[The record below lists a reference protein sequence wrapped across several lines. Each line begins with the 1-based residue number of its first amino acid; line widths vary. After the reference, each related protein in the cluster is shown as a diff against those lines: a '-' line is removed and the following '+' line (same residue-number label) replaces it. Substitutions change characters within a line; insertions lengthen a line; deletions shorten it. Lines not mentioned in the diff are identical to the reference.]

1 MGSATLVQRLPPWG
15 FQLEARD
22 GWCRVNHAMTRTPTT
37 WRNALFVI
45 FMINGLGFSTW
56 LARVPAIRD
65 GLDISTAEVAA
76 LLFTGAV
83 GAVSGLVFSSHIIA
97 WIGQRNTILFFGLL
111 GLVGLAGIGVGSS
124 WVSSYALT
132 VVAIVCAGAGN
143 GIADVAMNVEGAA
156 VEKAVS
162 RNIMPWFHAFWSL
175 GTVTGAGLSALMSFL
190 GVGIAPHTIAMALIM
205 APVLWRV
212 SRVITNDRG
221 SVNDEGVKQKS
232 TLADRLRVWKE
243 PRTLA
248 IGIIALGMAFAEG
261 SANDWLALAI
271 VDGRDQTNAVGALWF
286 GFFTLGMM
294 AGRIGGVYLL
304 DKFGRVPV
312 LQWSAAV
319 AIAGL
324 ALVIL
329 AEQPVLSGLGALM
342 WGLGS
347 SLGFPVGMSAAA
359 DNPQGSAARVSA
371 VATVAHGAF
380 LIGPPLIGGLGD
392 SIGLLAALWVV
403 VGVIVLAF
411 FAAPA
416 AKPPVK

>member
-1 MGSATLVQRLPPWG
+1 M
-15 FQLEARD
+15 
-22 GWCRVNHAMTRTPTT
+22 NHANSRTPTQ
-37 WRNALFVI
+37 WRNALFVV
-45 FMINGLGFSTW
+45 FTINGLGFSTW

-65 GLDISTAEVAA
+65 GLDISTGEVAA
-76 LLFTGAV
+76 LLFTGAL

-111 GLVGLAGIGVGSS
+111 GLVGLAGIGVGSA
-124 WVSSYALT
+124 WVSSYVLT
-132 VVAIVCAGAGN
+132 VIAIIMAGAGN

-156 VEKAVS
+156 VEKAVN

-175 GTVTGAGLSALMSFL
+175 GTVAGAGLSAVMSFL
-190 GVGIAPHTIAMALIM
+190 GIGIAPHTIAMALVL
-205 APVLWRV
+205 APVLWFV
-212 SRVITNDRG
+212 SRVITDDRG
-221 SVNDEGVKQKS
+221 AASSEGVEQRS
-232 TLADRLRVWKE
+232 TLAERLRVWKE

-271 VDGRDQTNAVGALWF
+271 VDGRDQTNAIGALWF

-312 LQWSAAV
+312 LQWSAAM

-329 AEQPVLSGLGALM
+329 VEQPILSALGALM

-371 VATVAHGAF
+371 VATVAYGAF
-380 LIGPPLIGGLGD
+380 LIGPPLIGGLGE
-392 SIGLLAALWVV
+392 SVGILAALWVV
-403 VGVIVLAF
+403 VGVIILAF

-416 AKPPVK
+416 AKPPTE

>member
-1 MGSATLVQRLPPWG
+1 
-15 FQLEARD
+15 
-22 GWCRVNHAMTRTPTT
+22 VNHAKTRTPAT
-37 WRNALFVI
+37 WRNALFVV
-45 FMINGLGFSTW
+45 FTINGLGFSTW

-76 LLFTGAV
+76 LLFTGAL

-111 GLVGLAGIGVGSS
+111 GLVGLAGIGIGSS

-132 VVAIVCAGAGN
+132 VIAIICAGAGN

-190 GVGIAPHTIAMALIM
+190 GVGIAPHTIAMALVM
-205 APVLWRV
+205 APVLWIV
-212 SRVITNDRG
+212 SRVITDDRG
-221 SVNDEGVKQKS
+221 SVSEEGVSQRS

-294 AGRIGGVYLL
+294 TGRIGGVYLL

-312 LQWSAAV
+312 LQWSAAM

-329 AEQPVLSGLGALM
+329 VEQPALSGLGALM

-359 DNPQGSAARVSA
+359 DNPEGSAARVSA
-371 VATVAHGAF
+371 VATVAYGAF
-380 LIGPPLIGGLGD
+380 LIGPPLIGGLGE
-392 SIGLLAALWVV
+392 SIGILAALWVV

-416 AKPPVK
+416 AKPPVP

>member
-1 MGSATLVQRLPPWG
+1 
-15 FQLEARD
+15 
-22 GWCRVNHAMTRTPTT
+22 VNHAKARTPTS
-37 WRNALFVI
+37 WRNALFVV

-97 WIGQRNTILFFGLL
+97 WLGQRNTILFFGLV
-111 GLVGLAGIGVGSS
+111 GLMGLAGIGIGSS

-132 VVAIVCAGAGN
+132 VVAIICAGAGN
-143 GIADVAMNVEGAA
+143 GIADVAMNVEGAT

-205 APVLWRV
+205 APVLWFA
-212 SRVITNDRG
+212 SRVITDDRG
-221 SVNDEGVKQKS
+221 SVNVEGVEQRS

-271 VDGRDQTNAVGALWF
+271 VDGRDQTNATGALWF

-294 AGRIGGVYLL
+294 TGRIGGVYLL

-312 LQWSAAV
+312 LQWSAAM

-329 AEQPVLSGLGALM
+329 VEQPVLSGLGALI

-359 DNPQGSAARVSA
+359 DNPEGSAARVSA
-371 VATVAHGAF
+371 VATVAYGAF

-392 SIGLLAALWVV
+392 SIGILTALWVV
-403 VGVIVLAF
+403 VAVIVLAF

-416 AKPPVK
+416 AKPPVH

>member
-1 MGSATLVQRLPPWG
+1 M
-15 FQLEARD
+15 
-22 GWCRVNHAMTRTPTT
+22 NHAKSRTPTQ
-37 WRNALFVI
+37 WRNALFVV
-45 FMINGLGFSTW
+45 FTINGLGFSTW

-76 LLFTGAV
+76 LLFTGAL

-97 WIGQRNTILFFGLL
+97 WLGLRNTILFFGLL
-111 GLVGLAGIGVGSS
+111 GLLGLAGIGVGSA

-132 VVAIVCAGAGN
+132 VIAIIMAGAGN

-156 VEKAVS
+156 VEKAVN

-175 GTVTGAGLSALMSFL
+175 GTVAGAGLSAVMSFL
-190 GVGIAPHTIAMALIM
+190 GIGIAPHTIAMALVL
-205 APVLWRV
+205 APVLWFV
-212 SRVITNDRG
+212 SRVITDDRG
-221 SVNDEGVKQKS
+221 AASSEGVEQRS
-232 TLADRLRVWKE
+232 TLAERLRVWKE

-271 VDGRDQTNAVGALWF
+271 VDGRDQTNAIGALWF

-312 LQWSAAV
+312 LQWSAAM

-329 AEQPVLSGLGALM
+329 VEQPILSALGALM

-371 VATVAHGAF
+371 VATVAYGAF
-380 LIGPPLIGGLGD
+380 LIGPPLIGGLGE
-392 SIGLLAALWVV
+392 SFGILAALWVV
-403 VGVIVLAF
+403 VGVIILAF

-416 AKPPVK
+416 AKPPTE

>member
-1 MGSATLVQRLPPWG
+1 M
-15 FQLEARD
+15 
-22 GWCRVNHAMTRTPTT
+22 NHAKTRTPAT
-37 WRNALFVI
+37 WRNALFVV
-45 FMINGLGFSTW
+45 FTINGLGFSTW

-76 LLFTGAV
+76 LLFTGAL

-111 GLVGLAGIGVGSS
+111 GLIGLAGIGIGSS

-132 VVAIVCAGAGN
+132 VIAIICAGAGN

-190 GVGIAPHTIAMALIM
+190 GVGIAPHTIAMALVM
-205 APVLWRV
+205 APVLWIV
-212 SRVITNDRG
+212 SRVITDDRG
-221 SVNDEGVKQKS
+221 SVSEEGVSQRS

-294 AGRIGGVYLL
+294 TGRIGGVYLL

-312 LQWSAAV
+312 LQWSAAMAV
-319 AIAGL
+319 AGL

-329 AEQPVLSGLGALM
+329 VEQPVLSGLGALM

-359 DNPQGSAARVSA
+359 DNPEGSAARVSA
-371 VATVAHGAF
+371 VATVAYGAF
-380 LIGPPLIGGLGD
+380 LIGPPLIGGLGE
-392 SIGLLAALWVV
+392 SIGILAALWVV

-416 AKPPVK
+416 AKPPVH

>member
-1 MGSATLVQRLPPWG
+1 M
-15 FQLEARD
+15 
-22 GWCRVNHAMTRTPTT
+22 NHAKTRTPAT
-37 WRNALFVI
+37 WRNALFVV
-45 FMINGLGFSTW
+45 FTINGLGFSTW

-76 LLFTGAV
+76 LLFTGAL

-111 GLVGLAGIGVGSS
+111 GLVGLAGIGIGSS

-132 VVAIVCAGAGN
+132 VIAIICAGAGN

-190 GVGIAPHTIAMALIM
+190 GVGIAPHTIAMALVM
-205 APVLWRV
+205 APVLWIV
-212 SRVITNDRG
+212 SRVITDDRG
-221 SVNDEGVKQKS
+221 SVSEEGVSQRS

-312 LQWSAAV
+312 LQWSAAMAV
-319 AIAGL
+319 AGL

-329 AEQPVLSGLGALM
+329 VEQPVLSGLGALM

-359 DNPQGSAARVSA
+359 DNPEGSAARVSA
-371 VATVAHGAF
+371 VATVAYGAF
-380 LIGPPLIGGLGD
+380 LIGPPLIGGLGE
-392 SIGLLAALWVV
+392 SIGILAALWVV

-416 AKPPVK
+416 AKPPVP

>member
-1 MGSATLVQRLPPWG
+1 
-15 FQLEARD
+15 
-22 GWCRVNHAMTRTPTT
+22 
-37 WRNALFVI
+37 
-45 FMINGLGFSTW
+45 MINGLGFSTW

-65 GLDISTAEVAA
+65 GLDISTGEVAA
-76 LLFTGAV
+76 LLFTGAI

-111 GLVGLAGIGVGSS
+111 GLLGLAGIGVGSA

-132 VVAIVCAGAGN
+132 VIAIIMAGAGN

-156 VEKAVS
+156 VEKAVN

-190 GVGIAPHTIAMALIM
+190 GIGIAPHTIAMALIL
-205 APVLWRV
+205 APVLWFV
-212 SRVITNDRG
+212 SQVISDNRDPG
-221 SVNDEGVKQKS
+221 SSGEAEVRS
-232 TLADRLRVWKE
+232 TLAERLRVWKE

-248 IGIIALGMAFAEG
+248 IGIITLGMAFAEG

-294 AGRIGGVYLL
+294 TGRIGGVYLL
-304 DKFGRVPV
+304 DRFGRVPV
-312 LQWSAAV
+312 LQWSAAM

-329 AEQPVLSGLGALM
+329 VEQPVLSGLGALM

-371 VATVAHGAF
+371 VATVAYGAF
-380 LIGPPLIGGLGD
+380 LIGPPLIGGLGE
-392 SIGLLAALWVV
+392 SIGILAALWVV

-416 AKPPVK
+416 AKPPTK

>member
-1 MGSATLVQRLPPWG
+1 M
-15 FQLEARD
+15 
-22 GWCRVNHAMTRTPTT
+22 NHAKTRTPAT
-37 WRNALFVI
+37 WRNALFVV
-45 FMINGLGFSTW
+45 FTINGLGFSTW

-76 LLFTGAV
+76 LLFTGAL

-97 WIGQRNTILFFGLL
+97 WIGQRKTILFFGLL
-111 GLVGLAGIGVGSS
+111 GLIGLAGIGIGSS

-132 VVAIVCAGAGN
+132 VIAIICAGAGN

-190 GVGIAPHTIAMALIM
+190 GVGIAPHTIAMALVM
-205 APVLWRV
+205 APVLWIV
-212 SRVITNDRG
+212 SRVITDDRG
-221 SVNDEGVKQKS
+221 SVSEEGVSQRS

-271 VDGRDQTNAVGALWF
+271 VDGRDQTNALGALWF

-294 AGRIGGVYLL
+294 TGRIGGVYLL

-312 LQWSAAV
+312 LQWSAAM

-329 AEQPVLSGLGALM
+329 VEQPVLSGLGALM

-359 DNPQGSAARVSA
+359 DNPEGSAARVSA
-371 VATVAHGAF
+371 VATVAYGAF
-380 LIGPPLIGGLGD
+380 LIGPPLIGGLGE
-392 SIGLLAALWVV
+392 SIGILAALWVV

-416 AKPPVK
+416 AKPPVP

>member
-1 MGSATLVQRLPPWG
+1 M
-15 FQLEARD
+15 
-22 GWCRVNHAMTRTPTT
+22 NHAKTRTPAT
-37 WRNALFVI
+37 WRNALFVV

-76 LLFTGAV
+76 LLFTGAL

-111 GLVGLAGIGVGSS
+111 GLVGLAGIGIGSS

-132 VVAIVCAGAGN
+132 VIAIICAGAGN

-190 GVGIAPHTIAMALIM
+190 GVGIAPHTIAMALVM
-205 APVLWRV
+205 APVLWIV
-212 SRVITNDRG
+212 SRVMTDDRG
-221 SVNDEGVKQKS
+221 SVSEGGVSQKS

-286 GFFTLGMM
+286 GFLTLGMM

-312 LQWSAAV
+312 LQWSAAM

-329 AEQPVLSGLGALM
+329 VEQPVLSGLGALM

-359 DNPQGSAARVSA
+359 DNPEGSAARVSA
-371 VATVAHGAF
+371 VATVAYGAF
-380 LIGPPLIGGLGD
+380 LIGPPLIGGLGE
-392 SIGLLAALWVV
+392 SIGILAALWVV

-411 FAAPA
+411 FTAPA
-416 AKPPVK
+416 AKPPVP

>member
-1 MGSATLVQRLPPWG
+1 M
-15 FQLEARD
+15 
-22 GWCRVNHAMTRTPTT
+22 NHANLRTPTQ
-37 WRNALFVI
+37 WRNALFVV
-45 FMINGLGFSTW
+45 FTINGLGFSTW

-76 LLFTGAV
+76 LLFTGAL

-97 WIGQRNTILFFGLL
+97 WLGLRNTILFFGVL
-111 GLVGLAGIGVGSS
+111 GLLGLAGIGVGSA

-132 VVAIVCAGAGN
+132 VVAIIMAGAGN

-156 VEKAVS
+156 VEKAVN

-175 GTVTGAGLSALMSFL
+175 GTVAGAGLSALMSFL
-190 GVGIAPHTIAMALIM
+190 GVGIAPHTIVMAFIM
-205 APVLWRV
+205 APTLWFV
-212 SRVITNDRG
+212 SRFMTPNPEAGEED
-221 SVNDEGVKQKS
+221 GVEQKS

-248 IGIIALGMAFAEG
+248 IGVIALGMAFAEG

-286 GFFTLGMM
+286 GFFTVGMM

-304 DKFGRVPV
+304 DRFGRVPV
-312 LQWSAAV
+312 LQGSAAM

-324 ALVIL
+324 TLVIL
-329 AEQPVLSGLGALM
+329 VEQPLLSGVGALM

-359 DNPQGSAARVSA
+359 DNPTGSAARVSA
-371 VATVAHGAF
+371 VATVAYGAF
-380 LIGPPLIGGLGD
+380 LIGPPLIGGLGE
-392 SIGLLAALWVV
+392 SIGILAALWVV
-403 VGVIVLAF
+403 VGVIILAF

-416 AKPPVK
+416 AKPPAD

>member
-1 MGSATLVQRLPPWG
+1 M
-15 FQLEARD
+15 
-22 GWCRVNHAMTRTPTT
+22 NHAKTRTPAT
-37 WRNALFVI
+37 WRNALFVV

-76 LLFTGAV
+76 LLFTGAL

-111 GLVGLAGIGVGSS
+111 GLVGLAGIGIGSS

-132 VVAIVCAGAGN
+132 VIAIICAGAGN

-190 GVGIAPHTIAMALIM
+190 GVGIAPHTIAMALVM
-205 APVLWRV
+205 APVLWIV
-212 SRVITNDRG
+212 SRVVTDDRG
-221 SVNDEGVKQKS
+221 SVSEEGVSQRS

-294 AGRIGGVYLL
+294 TGRIGGVYLL

-312 LQWSAAV
+312 LQWSAAM

-329 AEQPVLSGLGALM
+329 VEQPVLSGLGALM

-359 DNPQGSAARVSA
+359 DNPEGSAARVSA
-371 VATVAHGAF
+371 VATVAYGAF
-380 LIGPPLIGGLGD
+380 LIGPPLIGGLGE
-392 SIGLLAALWVV
+392 SIGILAALWVV

-411 FAAPA
+411 FTAPA
-416 AKPPVK
+416 AKPPVP

>member
-1 MGSATLVQRLPPWG
+1 MNPAKT
-15 FQLEARD
+15 
-22 GWCRVNHAMTRTPTT
+22 TTPQG
-37 WRNALFVI
+37 WRNALFVV
-45 FMINGLGFSTW
+45 FTINGLGFSTW

-65 GLDISTAEVAA
+65 GLDISTSEVAA
-76 LLFTGAV
+76 LLFTGAL

-111 GLVGLAGIGVGSS
+111 GLAGLAGIGIGSS

-132 VVAIVCAGAGN
+132 VVAIIMAGAGN

-156 VEKAVS
+156 VERVLS

-175 GTVTGAGLSALMSFL
+175 GTVAGAGLSALMSFL
-190 GVGIAPHTIAMALIM
+190 GIGIAPHTLVMAVIM
-205 APVLWRV
+205 APVLWFV
-212 SRVITNDRG
+212 SQVLSEDTG
-221 SVNDEGVKQKS
+221 SRDQDGIEEKS

-248 IGIIALGMAFAEG
+248 IGVIALGMAFAEG

-271 VDGRDQTNAVGALWF
+271 VDGRDQTNAIGALWF
-286 GFFTLGMM
+286 GFFTVGMM
-294 AGRIGGVYLL
+294 AGRIGGVYVL
-304 DKFGRVPV
+304 DTFGRVPV
-312 LQWSAAV
+312 LQWSAAM

-329 AEQPVLSGLGALM
+329 IEQPALSAVGALM

-359 DNPQGSAARVSA
+359 DEPKGSAARVSA
-371 VATVAHGAF
+371 VATVAYGAF
-380 LIGPPLIGGLGD
+380 LIGPPLIGGLGA
-392 SIGLLAALWVV
+392 SVGILAALWVV
-403 VGVIVLAF
+403 VVVIAMAF

-416 AKPPVK
+416 AKPPAP

>member
-1 MGSATLVQRLPPWG
+1 VKHAK
-15 FQLEARD
+15 AR
-22 GWCRVNHAMTRTPTT
+22 APTT
-37 WRNALFVI
+37 WRNALFAV
-45 FMINGLGFSTW
+45 FLINGLGFSTW

-132 VVAIVCAGAGN
+132 VVAIICAGAGN

-156 VEKAVS
+156 VEKAVR

-190 GVGIAPHTIAMALIM
+190 GVGIAPHTIAMALVM
-205 APVLWRV
+205 APVLCIV
-212 SRVITNDRG
+212 SRVITDDRG
-221 SVNDEGVKQKS
+221 SVSEEGVQQRS

-312 LQWSAAV
+312 LQWSAAM

-329 AEQPVLSGLGALM
+329 VEQPVLSGLGALM

-371 VATVAHGAF
+371 VATVAYGAF

>member
-1 MGSATLVQRLPPWG
+1 VVFT
-15 FQLEARD
+15 
-22 GWCRVNHAMTRTPTT
+22 
-37 WRNALFVI
+37 
-45 FMINGLGFSTW
+45 INGLGFSTW

-76 LLFTGAV
+76 LLFTGAL

-111 GLVGLAGIGVGSS
+111 GLVGLAGIGIGSS

-132 VVAIVCAGAGN
+132 VIAIICAGAGN

-190 GVGIAPHTIAMALIM
+190 GVGIAPHTIAMALVM
-205 APVLWRV
+205 APVLWIV
-212 SRVITNDRG
+212 SRVITDDRG
-221 SVNDEGVKQKS
+221 SVSEEGVSQRS

-294 AGRIGGVYLL
+294 TGRIGGVYLL

-312 LQWSAAV
+312 LQWSAAM

-329 AEQPVLSGLGALM
+329 VEQPVLSGLGALM

-359 DNPQGSAARVSA
+359 DNPEGSAARVSA
-371 VATVAHGAF
+371 VATVAYGAF
-380 LIGPPLIGGLGD
+380 LIGPPLIGGLGE
-392 SIGLLAALWVV
+392 SIGILAALWVV

-416 AKPPVK
+416 AKPPVP

>member
-1 MGSATLVQRLPPWG
+1 M
-15 FQLEARD
+15 
-22 GWCRVNHAMTRTPTT
+22 NHAKTQTPAT
-37 WRNALFVI
+37 WRNALFVV
-45 FMINGLGFSTW
+45 FTINGLGFSTW

-76 LLFTGAV
+76 LLFTGAL

-111 GLVGLAGIGVGSS
+111 GLIGLAGIGIGSS

-132 VVAIVCAGAGN
+132 VIAIICAGAGN

-190 GVGIAPHTIAMALIM
+190 GVGIAPHTIAMALVM
-205 APVLWRV
+205 APVLWIV
-212 SRVITNDRG
+212 SRVITDDRG
-221 SVNDEGVKQKS
+221 SVSEEGVSQRS

-294 AGRIGGVYLL
+294 TGRIGGVYLL

-312 LQWSAAV
+312 LQWSAAM

-329 AEQPVLSGLGALM
+329 VEQPVLSGLGALM

-359 DNPQGSAARVSA
+359 DNPEGSAARVSA
-371 VATVAHGAF
+371 VATVAYGAF
-380 LIGPPLIGGLGD
+380 LIGPPLIGGLGE
-392 SIGLLAALWVV
+392 SIGILAALWVV

-416 AKPPVK
+416 AKPPVP

>member
-1 MGSATLVQRLPPWG
+1 M
-15 FQLEARD
+15 
-22 GWCRVNHAMTRTPTT
+22 NHANSRTPTQ
-37 WRNALFVI
+37 WRNALFVV
-45 FMINGLGFSTW
+45 FTINGLGFSTW

-65 GLDISTAEVAA
+65 GLDISTGEVAA
-76 LLFTGAV
+76 LLFTGAL

-111 GLVGLAGIGVGSS
+111 GLVGLAGIGVGSA
-124 WVSSYALT
+124 WVSSYVLT
-132 VVAIVCAGAGN
+132 VIAIIMAGAGN

-156 VEKAVS
+156 VEKAVN

-175 GTVTGAGLSALMSFL
+175 GTVAGAGLSAVMSFL
-190 GVGIAPHTIAMALIM
+190 GIGIAPHTIAMALVL
-205 APVLWRV
+205 APVLWFV
-212 SRVITNDRG
+212 SRVITDDRG
-221 SVNDEGVKQKS
+221 AASSEGLEQRS
-232 TLADRLRVWKE
+232 TLAERLRVWKE

-271 VDGRDQTNAVGALWF
+271 VDGRDQTNAIGALWF

-312 LQWSAAV
+312 LQWSAAM

-329 AEQPVLSGLGALM
+329 VEQPILSALGALM

-371 VATVAHGAF
+371 VATVAYGAF
-380 LIGPPLIGGLGD
+380 LIGPPLIGGLGE
-392 SIGLLAALWVV
+392 SFGILAALWVV
-403 VGVIVLAF
+403 VGVIILAF

-416 AKPPVK
+416 AKPPTE

>member
-1 MGSATLVQRLPPWG
+1 M
-15 FQLEARD
+15 
-22 GWCRVNHAMTRTPTT
+22 NHAKTRTPTT
-37 WRNALFVI
+37 WRNALFVV

-111 GLVGLAGIGVGSS
+111 GLVGLAGIGIGSS
-124 WVSSYALT
+124 WISSYALT
-132 VVAIVCAGAGN
+132 VVAIICAGAGN

-190 GVGIAPHTIAMALIM
+190 GVGIAPHTIAMALVM
-205 APVLWRV
+205 APVLWIV
-212 SRVITNDRG
+212 SRVITDDRG
-221 SVNDEGVKQKS
+221 SVSDEGVQQRS

-294 AGRIGGVYLL
+294 TGRIGGVYLL

-312 LQWSAAV
+312 LQWSAAM

-329 AEQPVLSGLGALM
+329 VEQPVLSGLGALM

-359 DNPQGSAARVSA
+359 DNPEGSAARVSA
-371 VATVAHGAF
+371 VATVAYGAF

-392 SIGLLAALWVV
+392 SIGILAALWVV

-416 AKPPVK
+416 AKPPVT

>member
-1 MGSATLVQRLPPWG
+1 M
-15 FQLEARD
+15 
-22 GWCRVNHAMTRTPTT
+22 NHAKTRTPAT
-37 WRNALFVI
+37 WRNALFVV
-45 FMINGLGFSTW
+45 FTINGLGFSTW

-76 LLFTGAV
+76 LLFTGAL

-111 GLVGLAGIGVGSS
+111 GLAGLAGIGIGSS

-132 VVAIVCAGAGN
+132 VIAIICAGAGN

-190 GVGIAPHTIAMALIM
+190 GVGIAPHTIAMALVM
-205 APVLWRV
+205 APVLWIV
-212 SRVITNDRG
+212 SRVITDDRG
-221 SVNDEGVKQKS
+221 SVSEEGVSQRS

-294 AGRIGGVYLL
+294 TGRIGGVYLL

-312 LQWSAAV
+312 LQWSAAM

-329 AEQPVLSGLGALM
+329 VEQPVLSGLGALM

-359 DNPQGSAARVSA
+359 DNPEGSAARVSA
-371 VATVAHGAF
+371 VATVAYGAF
-380 LIGPPLIGGLGD
+380 LIGPPLIGGLGE
-392 SIGLLAALWVV
+392 SIGILAALWVV

-416 AKPPVK
+416 AKPPVP

>member
-1 MGSATLVQRLPPWG
+1 M
-15 FQLEARD
+15 
-22 GWCRVNHAMTRTPTT
+22 NHAKTRTPAT
-37 WRNALFVI
+37 WRNALFVV
-45 FMINGLGFSTW
+45 FTINGLGFSTW

-76 LLFTGAV
+76 LLFTGAL

-111 GLVGLAGIGVGSS
+111 GLVGLAGIGIGSS

-132 VVAIVCAGAGN
+132 VIAIICAGAGN

-190 GVGIAPHTIAMALIM
+190 GVGIASHTIAMALVM
-205 APVLWRV
+205 APVLWIV
-212 SRVITNDRG
+212 SRVITDDRG
-221 SVNDEGVKQKS
+221 SVSEEGVSQRS

-294 AGRIGGVYLL
+294 TGRIGGVYLL

-312 LQWSAAV
+312 LQWSAAM

-329 AEQPVLSGLGALM
+329 VEQPVLSGLGALM

-359 DNPQGSAARVSA
+359 DNPEGSAARVSA
-371 VATVAHGAF
+371 VATVAYGAF
-380 LIGPPLIGGLGD
+380 LIGPPLIGGLGE
-392 SIGLLAALWVV
+392 SIGILAALWVV

-416 AKPPVK
+416 AKPPVP

>member
-1 MGSATLVQRLPPWG
+1 
-15 FQLEARD
+15 
-22 GWCRVNHAMTRTPTT
+22 VNHAKTRTPAT
-37 WRNALFVI
+37 WRNALFVV

-76 LLFTGAV
+76 LLFTGAL

-111 GLVGLAGIGVGSS
+111 GLVGLAGIGIGSS

-132 VVAIVCAGAGN
+132 VIAIICAGAGN

-190 GVGIAPHTIAMALIM
+190 GVGIAPHTIAMALVM
-205 APVLWRV
+205 APVLWIV
-212 SRVITNDRG
+212 SRVMTDDRG
-221 SVNDEGVKQKS
+221 SVSEGGVSQKS

-312 LQWSAAV
+312 LQWSAAM

-329 AEQPVLSGLGALM
+329 VEQPVLSGLGALM

-359 DNPQGSAARVSA
+359 DNPEGSAARVSA
-371 VATVAHGAF
+371 VATVAYGAF
-380 LIGPPLIGGLGD
+380 LIGPPLIGGLGE
-392 SIGLLAALWVV
+392 SIGILAALWVV

-411 FAAPA
+411 FTAPA
-416 AKPPVK
+416 AKPPVP

>member
-1 MGSATLVQRLPPWG
+1 M
-15 FQLEARD
+15 
-22 GWCRVNHAMTRTPTT
+22 NHAKARTPTS
-37 WRNALFVI
+37 WRNALFVV

-97 WIGQRNTILFFGLL
+97 WLGQRNTILFFGLV
-111 GLVGLAGIGVGSS
+111 GLVGLAGIGIGSS

-132 VVAIVCAGAGN
+132 VVAIICAGAGN
-143 GIADVAMNVEGAA
+143 GIADVAMNVEGAT
-156 VEKAVS
+156 VEKAVNRS
-162 RNIMPWFHAFWSL
+162 IMPWFHAFWSL
-175 GTVTGAGLSALMSFL
+175 GTVTGAGLSALMSLL

-205 APVLWRV
+205 APVLWFA
-212 SRVITNDRG
+212 SRVITDDRG
-221 SVNDEGVKQKS
+221 SVNVEGVEQRS

-271 VDGRDQTNAVGALWF
+271 VDGRDQTNATGALWF

-294 AGRIGGVYLL
+294 TGRIGGVYLL

-312 LQWSAAV
+312 LQWSAAM

-329 AEQPVLSGLGALM
+329 VEQPVLSGLGALI

-359 DNPQGSAARVSA
+359 DNPEGSAARVSA
-371 VATVAHGAF
+371 VATVAYGAF

-392 SIGLLAALWVV
+392 SIGILTALWVV
-403 VGVIVLAF
+403 VAVIVLAF
-411 FAAPA
+411 FSAPA
-416 AKPPVK
+416 AKPPVH